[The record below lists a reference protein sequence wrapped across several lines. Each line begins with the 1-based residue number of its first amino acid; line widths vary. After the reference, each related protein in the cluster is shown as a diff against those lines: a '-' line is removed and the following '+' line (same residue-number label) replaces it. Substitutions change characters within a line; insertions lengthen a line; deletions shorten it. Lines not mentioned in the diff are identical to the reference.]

1 MSIAVRCCA
10 AAFRLS
16 LRLHPRGWRR
26 RFANEA
32 VASFAEGL
40 ARRLDTE
47 GLAEAGRYAVRAV
60 GDSLIAGWQV
70 RASAG
75 RRRRQETGGGGD
87 GMLGMLSGDL
97 RYIGRRML
105 RAPLFTGTV
114 ILILALGV
122 GANAAVFSVLKQA
135 VLAPVPFADAE
146 RLVVVRW
153 AVTTPATP
161 DTAFGSW
168 SYPELVDFRQA
179 ADPVFEGVAAY
190 ASRSAAV
197 TEPGDAESVLFEF
210 VSPAYFGLLGVA
222 PALGRFFLPEEE
234 GVDTPSDVVV
244 ISHAFWVQRFGADP
258 GALGRTVTAD
268 GGRLRVVGV
277 APEGFEGLTGSSR
290 LWIPMGQARRAYGP
304 WAMEARGSHWF
315 HVVGRLRPGVAP
327 EVAEER
333 LATAAREID
342 AVESFLAP
350 GEVVAFDLPRIREVR
365 SNPAAR
371 VGAWLAMAAA
381 LVVLTIAVANL
392 ASLLLAR
399 GRRERQE
406 TAVRLALGAPK
417 GRLVLERLTE
427 GLALAVAGGAVGL
440 LLASWAL
447 AGLRA
452 AIPARFLQGS
462 GGDLQLVSTSAFGID
477 APVALFGLV
486 VALISGAL
494 FSAAP
499 AMAQSTLDLVPSLRR
514 GGGGA
519 RGPTRRDASHWLVGG
534 QVALSVMLLVGA
546 GLLLGSLYRL
556 HGEQEGF
563 DADRLLVLRYS
574 LGGPGSRYAT
584 PEAAWNFHRTFRDR
598 VRALPGV
605 RSAALGTTPPLA
617 GSYILTTVQGVVGRE
632 PYPEGDR
639 PRIGVNFVDD
649 GFFQTLGIRSIQGS
663 AFPDHAGARDQ
674 QDAILS
680 RMAAT
685 RLFPGE
691 DPIGREIDVG
701 VTVGSEELP
710 FRVVGVVDDVLYD
723 PPTSGMRM
731 DMYLPITPWTPA
743 AVSVMVQTASDP
755 LDVLPDARR
764 LLADL
769 DPTIPFWRIT
779 TGAQLRAEDVADTR
793 ILVILL
799 CAFAGLAMLLATTGL
814 WAVVARAAAERRREI
829 GLRMALGA
837 RAGEVE
843 ALVFRDGLVPIVAG
857 GVVGLAS
864 ALLAAPGMDALLF
877 GLSPRSPG
885 VFLGSATVLI
895 LGSLTATWLPARRAA
910 RVDPVRALSAD

>member
-1 MSIAVRCCA
+1 MSFAARCCA

-16 LRLHPRGWRR
+16 LRAHPPAWRR
-26 RFANEA
+26 RFADEA
-32 VASFAEGL
+32 VASFADGL
-40 ARRLDTE
+40 ERRLDTE
-47 GLAEAGRYAVRAV
+47 GPVDGVRYAFHAVTDALLAGWKARAEAGRLR
-60 GDSLIAGWQV
+60 SH
-70 RASAG
+70 RS
-75 RRRRQETGGGGD
+75 RTGGD
-87 GMLGMLSGDL
+87 GTLGTLLGDL
-97 RYIGRRML
+97 RYIGRRMV

-122 GANAAVFSVLKQA
+122 GANAAVFSVLKEA
-135 VLAPVPFADAE
+135 VLAPVPFTDAE

-153 AVTTPATP
+153 AVTGPSTP

-168 SYPELVDFRQA
+168 SYPELVDFREA
-179 ADPVFEGVAAY
+179 VDGVFEGVAAY

-197 TEPGDAESVLFEF
+197 TEPGDAESVTFEF

-222 PALGRFFLPEEE
+222 PARGRFFLPEEE
-234 GVDTPSDVVV
+234 GVDTPPDVVV
-244 ISHAFWVQRFGADP
+244 ISHALWVQRFGADP
-258 GALGRTVTAD
+258 AAVGRTVTAD
-268 GGRLRVVGV
+268 GSRLRVVGV

-290 LWIPMGQARRAYGP
+290 LWIPVGQARKAYGS
-304 WAMEARGSHWF
+304 WAMEGRGSHWL
-315 HVVGRLRPGVAP
+315 HVVGRLRPGIPP
-327 EVAEER
+327 EVAEQR
-333 LATAAREID
+333 LRAAARDID

-350 GEVVAFDLPRIREVR
+350 GEVVGIDLPRIREVR
-365 SNPAAR
+365 SNRAAR

-399 GRRERQE
+399 GRRERRE

-417 GRLVLERLTE
+417 ARLVRERLTE
-427 GLALAVAGGAVGL
+427 GLALAVGGGAMGL
-440 LLASWAL
+440 VLATWAL
-447 AGLRA
+447 GGLRT

-462 GGDLQLVSTSAFGID
+462 GGDLQLVSSGAFGMD
-477 APVALFGLV
+477 VPVALFGLM
-486 VALISGAL
+486 VALFSGAL

-499 AMAQSTLDLVPSLRR
+499 AMAQSTLDLVPSLRL
-514 GGGGA
+514 GGGGT
-519 RGPTRRDASHWLVGG
+519 RGATRRDASHWLVGG
-534 QVALSVMLLVGA
+534 QVALSVVLLVGA

-584 PEAAWNFHRTFRDR
+584 SEAAWDFHRTFRER
-598 VRALPGV
+598 VSALPGV

-617 GSYILTTVQGVVGRE
+617 GSYILTTVGGVVGHA
-632 PYPEGDR
+632 PFPEGDR

-649 GFFQTLGIRSIQGS
+649 GFFRTMGIRTLQGS
-663 AFPDHAGARDQ
+663 GFPDHAGAHDQ

-680 RMAAT
+680 RMAAV

-691 DPIGREIDVG
+691 DPVGREIDVG
-701 VTVGSEELP
+701 VTMGSEELP

-723 PPTSGMRM
+723 PPTSGLRM
-731 DMYLPITPWTPA
+731 DMYLPITPWTPPA
-743 AVSVMVQTASDP
+743 ISLMVRTDSDP
-755 LDVLPDARR
+755 LAVLPDARR

-799 CAFAGLAMLLATTGL
+799 CAFAGLAMLLATAGL
-814 WAVVARAAAERRREI
+814 WAVVARAAAERRQEI

-857 GVVGLAS
+857 GIAGLAL
-864 ALLAAPGMDALLF
+864 ALVAAPGMDALLF
-877 GLSPRSPG
+877 GLSPRSPA
-885 VFLGSATVLI
+885 VFIGSATVLI
-895 LGSLTATWLPARRAA
+895 VGALAATWLPARRAA
-910 RVDPVRALSAD
+910 RVDPIRALSAD

>member
-1 MSIAVRCCA
+1 MSLGTRCCVL
-10 AAFRLS
+10 AFRLS
-16 LRLHPRGWRR
+16 LWSHPRAWRR
-26 RFANEA
+26 RFADEA

-40 ARRLDTE
+40 ARRLDAE
-47 GLAEAGRYAVRAV
+47 GSVAAARYAFRAVTDALAAGWTARADAGR
-60 GDSLIAGWQV
+60 L
-70 RASAG
+70 
-75 RRRRQETGGGGD
+75 RRRESGTGGD
-87 GMLGMLSGDL
+87 GMLDTLFSDL

-114 ILILALGV
+114 VTILALGV
-122 GANAAVFSVLKQA
+122 GANAAVFSVLKEA

-153 AVTTPATP
+153 AVTEPGTP
-161 DTAFGSW
+161 DTTFGSW
-168 SYPELVDFRQA
+168 SYPELVDFREPA
-179 ADPVFEGVAAY
+179 EGVFEGVAAY

-197 TEPGDAESVLFEF
+197 TEPGDAESVGFEF
-210 VSPAYFGLLGVA
+210 VSAAYFGLLRVS

-234 GVDTPSDVVV
+234 GVDTPPDVVV

-258 GALGRTVTAD
+258 QAVGRTVTAD

-277 APEGFEGLTGSSR
+277 APEGFDGLTGSSR
-290 LWIPMGQARRAYGP
+290 LWIPIGQARKAYGS
-304 WAMEARGSHWF
+304 WALEGRGSHWF
-315 HVVGRLRPGVAP
+315 NVVGRLRPGIRP
-327 EVAEER
+327 DVAEER
-333 LATAAREID
+333 LASAAQEID
-342 AVESFLAP
+342 AVESFLSP
-350 GEVVAFDLPRIREVR
+350 GEAVALDLPRIGEVR
-365 SNPAAR
+365 STPAAR

-417 GRLVLERLTE
+417 ARLVRERLTE
-427 GLALAVAGGAVGL
+427 GLALAVGGGMMGL
-440 LLASWAL
+440 LLAAWAL
-447 AGLRA
+447 AGLRT

-462 GGDLQLVSTSAFGID
+462 GGDLQLMSSGAFGID
-477 APVALFGLV
+477 APVALLGLV
-486 VALISGAL
+486 VALLAGAL

-499 AMAQSTLDLVPSLRR
+499 AVAQSTLDLVPALRR
-514 GGGGA
+514 GGGGS
-519 RGPTRRDASHWLVGG
+519 RGPTRRDANQWLVGA
-534 QVALSVMLLVGA
+534 QVALSVVLLVGA

-574 LGGPGSRYAT
+574 LGGPGSRHAT
-584 PEAAWNFHRTFRDR
+584 SEAAWEFHRAFRDR

-617 GSYILTTVQGVVGRE
+617 GAYILTTVRGVVGQE

-639 PRIGVNFVDD
+639 PTIGVNFVDD
-649 GFFQTLGIRSIQGS
+649 GFFRTVGIRTLQGGG
-663 AFPDHAGARDQ
+663 FPDHAGARDQ
-674 QDAILS
+674 QEAILS

-685 RLFPGE
+685 RLFPGQ
-691 DPIGREIDVG
+691 DPVGREIDVG
-701 VTVGSEELP
+701 MTMGEEELP

-723 PPTSGMRM
+723 APAAGLRP
-731 DMYLPITPWTPA
+731 DMYLPMTPWTPP
-743 AVSVMVQTASDP
+743 VISLMVRTTTDP
-755 LDVLPDARR
+755 FEVLPDARR

-779 TGAQLRAEDVADTR
+779 TGDELRAEDVADTR

-799 CAFAGLAMLLATTGL
+799 CAFAGLAMLLATAGL

-843 ALVFRDGLVPIVAG
+843 ALVFRDGLIPIAAG
-857 GVVGLAS
+857 GLAGLTL
-864 ALLAAPGMDALLF
+864 ALVAAPGMDALLF

-885 VFLGSATVLI
+885 VFVGSATVLI
-895 LGSLTATWLPARRAA
+895 LGSLAATWLPARRAA
-910 RVDPVRALSAD
+910 RVDPVRALSTD